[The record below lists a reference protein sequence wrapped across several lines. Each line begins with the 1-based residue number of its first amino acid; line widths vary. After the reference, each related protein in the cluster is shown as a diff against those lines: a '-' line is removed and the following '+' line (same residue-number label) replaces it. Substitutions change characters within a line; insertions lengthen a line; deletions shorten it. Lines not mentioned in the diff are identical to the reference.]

1 MKKVKAFVY
10 VTIVLVFVAFVF
22 GYFYN
27 QRTSTCGKIR
37 CLRYDP
43 VCGKDGK
50 TYACGE
56 ADAIACG
63 TEVDYKGVCKE
74 DKQIYCTEQYDP
86 VCGEDGKTYSN
97 SCFAMAARVTIV
109 HKGECEQK
117 TI

>member
-1 MKKVKAFVY
+1 LKKVKAFAY
-10 VTIVLVFVAFVF
+10 IAIILVFVVLAFS
-22 GYFYN
+22 YFYKQKTN
-27 QRTSTCGKIR
+27 TCGKIR

-63 TEVDYKGVCKE
+63 TEVAYKGVCYG
-74 DKQIYCTEQYDP
+74 DNQIYCTEQYDP

-97 SCFAMAARVTIV
+97 SCFAMAAGVKIAY
-109 HKGECEQK
+109 KGECEKAQ
-117 TI
+117 